1 MTCRDLVN
9 LLIDYVSDELPPE
22 QAEHIRQHLAKCPP
36 CVTYVETY
44 HLTIKLTRRLP
55 PVAPPAAL
63 LARLRAAI
71 GAADG

>member
-1 MTCRDLVN
+1 MTCRDLVA

-22 QAEHIRQHLAKCPP
+22 QTEHIRKHLATCPP
-36 CVTYVETY
+36 CVCYVETY

-63 LARLRAAI
+63 LVRLRAAVGH
-71 GAADG
+71 GAE